1 MCVNII
7 TESLIQKK
15 IVTAHPLFARCFPE
29 QGGLCPKEL
38 VCTSFIHL
46 KTLLFFSSLTLN
58 LILLNIGI
66 KLDWWAQV
74 CSVYFIALNEWHLF
88 FLLTATKS
96 DE

>member
-7 TESLIQKK
+7 TESLIQKI

-46 KTLLFFSSLTLN
+46 KTPVFFFSNIKSHSAQQRNKIGLMGSSLFS
-58 LILLNIGI
+58 IL
-66 KLDWWAQV
+66 D
-74 CSVYFIALNEWHLF
+74 CP
-88 FLLTATKS
+88 
-96 DE
+96 